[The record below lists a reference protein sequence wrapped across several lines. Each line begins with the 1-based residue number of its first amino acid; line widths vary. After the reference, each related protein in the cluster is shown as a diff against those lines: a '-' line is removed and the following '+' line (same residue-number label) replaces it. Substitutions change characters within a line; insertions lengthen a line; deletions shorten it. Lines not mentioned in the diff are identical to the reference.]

1 VRASPKPPHGVQQP
15 LRNYPDVMR
24 FSTRDFVRLAE
35 AVFGWLQDRGFTVV
49 ETSAEN
55 LYGSVLFANEVSH
68 VRVALDIHDQSLD
81 VQVGPLAGSRAP
93 DGARLPD
100 GTRAQFP
107 LWLLLWVK
115 QPMSPER
122 VRSAHTR
129 RRAKWVFGQHW
140 KQILMRSRRR
150 PVMFWRAT
158 SPFLAVPIWP
168 TGLESRPISPVD
180 LGRRRK
186 REASGPSPC

>member
-1 VRASPKPPHGVQQP
+1 MG
-15 LRNYPDVMR
+15 
-24 FSTRDFVRLAE
+24 FSTPDFVRLAE

-55 LYGSVLFANEVSH
+55 LYGSVLFADEVSH
-68 VRVALDIHDQSLD
+68 VRVALDIHDRSLD

-115 QPMSPER
+115 TADEARARSLSEYADESELG
-122 VRSAHTR
+122 VRAALEANSQALGE
-129 RRAKWVFGQHW
+129 AASDVLAGD
-140 KQILMRSRRR
+140 L
-150 PVMFWRAT
+150 
-158 SPFLAVPIWP
+158 PFLAVPIWRIP
-168 TGLESRPISPVD
+168 HESRRTSPAD
-180 LGRRRK
+180 LVVRFC
-186 REASGPSPC
+186 S